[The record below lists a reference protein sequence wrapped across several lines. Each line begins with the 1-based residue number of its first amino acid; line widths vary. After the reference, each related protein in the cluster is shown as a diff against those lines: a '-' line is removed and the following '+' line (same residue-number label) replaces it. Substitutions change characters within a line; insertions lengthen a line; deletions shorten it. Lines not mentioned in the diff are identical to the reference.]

1 MFDRFDWWG
10 YAILAAVPAATFILG
25 VLWARREMRAGRDPA
40 GADSFTFVG
49 LRNTPNDERAAV
61 VESQVVALSNRLA
74 NLERE
79 WQDRG
84 SVQPTRVP
92 TPV

>member
-10 YAILAAVPAATFILG
+10 YAILAAVPVATFMLG

-49 LRNTPNDERAAV
+49 LRDGPDSGRTTL
-61 VESQVVALSNRLA
+61 VEAEVVALSRRLA
-74 NLERE
+74 SLEGVLRE
-79 WQDRG
+79 RRI
-84 SVQPTRVP
+84 PHAERIP

>member
-49 LRNTPNDERAAV
+49 LRDSSDDVRATV
-61 VESQVVALSNRLA
+61 VESEVVALGKRLA
-74 NLERE
+74 SLERE
-79 WQDRG
+79 LRDRG
-84 SVQPTRVP
+84 ITQPARIP

>member
-25 VLWARREMRAGRDPA
+25 VLWARREMRSGRDPA

-49 LRNTPNDERAAV
+49 FHNTPAEERATV
-61 VESQVVALSNRLA
+61 VESEVAAISNRLA

-79 WQDRG
+79 WRDHG
-84 SVQPTRVP
+84 VTQPARVP

>member
-49 LRNTPNDERAAV
+49 LRNTPDHERATV
-61 VESQVVALSNRLA
+61 VESEVVALSKRLA

-79 WQDRG
+79 WRDRCAA
-84 SVQPTRVP
+84 QPARVP